1 MNHSTVP
8 CPHCGEEIR
17 EDAKFCR
24 HCGSSDADGWR
35 DEYDTDLDE
44 FDYDDYV
51 AQEFS
56 TTAANTQTRPIWRL
70 VAVVL
75 LIVFTFGYL
84 FFLL

>member
-1 MNHSTVP
+1 MNHPTIP

-17 EDAKFCR
+17 EDARFCR

-70 VAVVL
+70 AAVVM